1 MKMKQ
6 TVLALA
12 FVAIAIASCKNPKEA
27 PVTEE
32 PTTTATEQPIAEVPA
47 SSELVGIWTQPNQAD
62 TTILQGFELKED
74 GTMVAVNDKSLLFST
89 WKVVN
94 NTLVFESKL
103 ENVEATS
110 AKISAFKYE
119 LIAGKTLKL
128 DVDGTIEEF
137 TKQ

>member
-1 MKMKQ
+1 MKQ

-12 FVAIAIASCKNPKEA
+12 FVALAFASCKNPKEA
-27 PVTEE
+27 PVKEE
-32 PTTTATEQPIAEVPA
+32 TTAPATEQPTAEVTA

-62 TTILQGFELKED
+62 TAIQQGFELKED

-89 WKVVN
+89 WKVVD

-103 ENVEATS
+103 ENTNTAA
-110 AKISAFKYE
+110 AKTSAFKYE
-119 LIAGKTLKL
+119 LVAGKTLKL